1 MKFSNI
7 LEIHLNDSS
16 YVLGRIKS
24 EFIKV
29 ISRKYNDPEAAS
41 AALGDF
47 VDDVK
52 QFLLLMKQGVVD
64 YYGLG
69 SFAEG
74 EINMLIANQ

>member
-7 LEIHLNDSS
+7 LEIHLNDAAC
-16 YVLGRIKS
+16 VLGRIKA

-29 ISRKYNDPEAAS
+29 MGRKYSDPVAAS
-41 AALGDF
+41 VVLGDF

-74 EINMLIANQ
+74 EVNMLIANE

>member
-7 LEIHLNDSS
+7 LEIHLNDATC
-16 YVLGRIKS
+16 VLGRIKA

-29 ISRKYNDPEAAS
+29 MARKYSDAEVAS

-64 YYGLG
+64 YYGLA

-74 EINMLIANQ
+74 